1 MKRNHK
7 IAIGA
12 VLALS
17 VIAVGGAIGATT
29 LTPKQESEAIINDAA
44 EQLGVQPSELSNAL
58 KQALK
63 NRVDDAVEQGRL
75 TEEQGNRM
83 KERIDAGEVPFFGL
97 GPGFHKHHDGPFHAK
112 LEAAAEYL
120 GMTEAQLREALEN
133 GKTLAQVAKD
143 RGKSVDGLVDA
154 LVARAEQKLGNAVEE
169 GRLTEAEKREML
181 EGLRDR
187 LTDVVNGRFPSH
199 PEPGFGFH
207 HNILP
212 GPDFDRGEP
221 RMDVSPGVF

>member
-7 IAIGA
+7 IAIVA
-12 VLALS
+12 VLGLS
-17 VIAVGGAIGATT
+17 VIAVGGAVGATQ

-63 NRVDDAVEQGRL
+63 NRVDDAVEEGRL
-75 TEEQGNRM
+75 SEEQGSRI
-83 KERIDAGEVPFFGL
+83 KERIDAGDVPFLGL
-97 GPGFHKHHDGPFHAK
+97 GPRMHKHFGGPFHGK

-120 GMTEAQLREALEN
+120 GMTEAQLREALDD

-143 RGKSVDGLVDA
+143 RDKSVDGLVDA
-154 LVARAEQKLGNAVEE
+154 LVKGAEEKLQAAVEA
-169 GRLTEAEKREML
+169 GRLSEAEKREML

-187 LTDVVNGRFPSH
+187 ITDMVNARVPSMGK
-199 PEPGFGFH
+199 PQFH
-207 HNILP
+207 HG
-212 GPDFDRGEP
+212 GPEDGGFVR
-221 RMDVSPGVF
+221 PGVF

>member
-7 IAIGA
+7 IAIVA

-17 VIAVGGAIGATT
+17 AIAVGGAVGATQ

-44 EQLGVQPSELSNAL
+44 EQLGVQPSEHSDAL
-58 KQALK
+58 KHALK
-63 NRVDDAVEQGRL
+63 NRVDDAVEDGRL
-75 TEEQGNRM
+75 TEEQGRSM

-97 GPGFHKHHDGPFHAK
+97 GPHMHKHFDGPFHAK
-112 LEAAAEYL
+112 LEAATEYL
-120 GMTEAQLREALEN
+120 GMTEAQLREALED
-133 GKTLAQVAKD
+133 GKTLAQVARD

-154 LVARAEQKLGNAVEE
+154 LVNGAQQKLQDAVEE

-187 LTDVVNGRFPSH
+187 ITDMVNGRFPRLSKPH
-199 PEPGFGFH
+199 FHRDGPERSGFMR
-207 HNILP
+207 
-212 GPDFDRGEP
+212 PD
-221 RMDVSPGVF
+221 VF